1 MDKDRIDSH
10 KLILHPREVTSWL
23 NGELVYPINLEVCPI
38 GSCNHRCI
46 FCAVDYIGYVPHKLD
61 KNIWLSTLSDIRN
74 SSEVRGG
81 AASCLQDPEN
91 PCYTR
96 IFATSSTRQSIWERV
111 QRSQQTELY
120 SHATSLKSA

>member
-61 KNIWLSTLSDIRN
+61 KNIWLSTLRDIRN
-74 SSEVRGG
+74 SSEVRG
-81 AASCLQDPEN
+81 AKRPVC
-91 PCYTR
+91 R
-96 IFATSSTRQSIWERV
+96 IRRTPVTPGFLRHRQRDKVYGSVYSGLNKRSFIHTRQ
-111 QRSQQTELY
+111 
-120 SHATSLKSA
+120 A